1 LKEKKVINSL
11 YERGFMYTFELSKE
25 FLSNKERAVFKKSL
39 DHYHVD
45 ENIWEVFACFFDS
58 EVKGTTPF
66 LIKAYDNLQ
75 LCGAVILIKCSKF
88 GRSLFNNRFMAGIIN
103 SLNMPSYMWIKF
115 GCCMDMLSNPGF
127 VVEPEKADEIH
138 TAMAEFLKKNYLLT
152 LIYDYSD
159 KSYLYPNSTRLPA
172 PPHAL
177 IDISHMKSV
186 QDYTREH
193 KNIKRKMNI
202 FINNGG
208 TFEIINNFLNK
219 DTIDSLRKCFIST
232 SEKSLF
238 YLPYQDIYL
247 NSALKTSNTQ
257 LDEVYYFIAK
267 INGEFLGYQ
276 AALKTGSCLNA
287 LHGAFDRERKTNY
300 HAYEILFVK
309 MVEFA
314 IENGLKS
321 IDFGSVINVSKKR
334 MVNKTL
340 DMSYY
345 LFGKYSFLQWI
356 MGKLLKI
363 SKIQGKEQMQ
373 FNIEP

>member
-1 LKEKKVINSL
+1 
-11 YERGFMYTFELSKE
+11 MYTFELGRE
-25 FLSNKERAVFKKSL
+25 FLSDEERTAFKKSL
-39 DHYHVD
+39 DYYHVD

-58 EVKGTTPF
+58 EVKGATPL
-66 LIKAYDNLQ
+66 LIKVYEDLQ
-75 LCGAVILIKCSKF
+75 LCGVAILIKCSKF
-88 GRSLFNNRFMAGIIN
+88 GRSLFNNRFMSGIIN
-103 SLNMPSYMWIKF
+103 SLKIPTYMWIKF
-115 GCCMDMLSNPGF
+115 GCCMDMMSNPGF

-138 TAMAEFLKKNYLLT
+138 AAMAEFLKKNYLLT
-152 LIYDYSD
+152 LIYDYYD
-159 KSYLYPNSTRLPA
+159 KGYLYPNSTGLPA

-177 IDISHMKSV
+177 IDVSHMIGV
-186 QDYTREH
+186 QDYIKEH

-202 FINNGG
+202 FANNGG
-208 TFEIINNFLNK
+208 TFEIVGNILNK
-219 DTIDSLRKCFIST
+219 ETIDSLRKCFIST

-257 LDEVYYFIAK
+257 LYEVYYFIAK
-267 INGEFLGYQ
+267 LNGEFLGYQ

-287 LHGAFDRERKTNY
+287 LHGAFDRERKTTY

-314 IENGLKS
+314 IENSLKS
-321 IDFGSVINVSKKR
+321 IDFGSVINTSKKR

-345 LFGKYSFLQWI
+345 LFSKYPFLQW
-356 MGKLLKI
+356 MMSKLLKI

-373 FNIEP
+373 FNIDP